1 MKKFLKK
8 LLLGFC
14 ISTAVAICVHVRGAA
29 IQGMP
34 PIKVSENL
42 KANGMTKNDFAHDIG
57 RIHDE
62 VYDPIRPVLEEG
74 SFMLKLEKVAYA
86 SPRILIASAFSP
98 SFLPAFAYS
107 EQLRQNHRRRLPL
120 GLSLPESIGTSA
132 QAEGLA
138 WGFAQ
143 GIGFYLPFFLGRRR
157 KIQGGDDYPTESEP
171 KKHGANE
178 YADVRDRSILDS
190 AISKCDE

>member
-1 MKKFLKK
+1 M
-8 LLLGFC
+8 
-14 ISTAVAICVHVRGAA
+14 VAICVHLRGAA

-34 PIKVSENL
+34 LIEVSENP
-42 KANGMTKNDFAHDIG
+42 KANGMSKNDFANDIG

-62 VYDPIRPVLEEG
+62 VYDPIRPVSEEG
-74 SFMLKLEKVAYA
+74 SFMLKLEKAAYA

-107 EQLRQNHRRRLPL
+107 EQLRQDHRRRLPL
-120 GLSLPESIGTSA
+120 GSSLPESIGTSA

-138 WGFAQ
+138 WGSAQ
-143 GIGFYLPFFLGRRR
+143 GIGFYLPFFVGRRR
-157 KIQGGDDYPTESEP
+157 KTQGRDDCPSESELT
-171 KKHGANE
+171 KQGANE
-178 YADVRDRSILDS
+178 HAEVRYRSILDS